1 MSFHH
6 RILASAYYPI
16 KLAKAV
22 ARPLG
27 LARTNQL
34 RSLLYHDIAPLDHD
48 DFAAQLQWLK
58 RSWNFVSVEHFAA
71 MASGQEPV
79 RGRNLLLTF
88 DDGFTSNRTVAEAV
102 LNPMGIRALFF
113 VVSELVGIED
123 REAARRL
130 IAERIYPGTIAE
142 DLPAHWAN
150 MRWSDLEALL
160 DQGHSIGCHT
170 ASHARLSAINSTAGL
185 EREIIASADL
195 LEQRLG
201 VPIEHFSYTFGDLG
215 SFSEAALDV
224 ARRRYRFIHSGLRGD
239 NAERISPFALRRD
252 SAEFQ
257 DSRSN
262 YTIFS
267 NRLLGACLEGAADA
281 HYSKSCATLDAW
293 NRKAC

>member
-34 RSLLYHDIAPLDHD
+34 RVLLYHDIAPRDYG
-48 DFAAQLQWLK
+48 DFTAQLQWLK

-150 MRWSDLEALL
+150 MQWSDLEALL

-170 ASHARLSAINSTAGL
+170 SSHARLSAINSTSGL

-224 ARRRYRFIHSGLRGD
+224 ARRRYRFIYSGLRGD
-239 NAERISPFALRRD
+239 NAEGISPLTLRRD

-281 HYSKSCATLDAW
+281 HYAKSCATLDAW

>member
-34 RSLLYHDIAPLDHD
+34 RVLLYHDIDPRHHG
-48 DFAAQLQWLK
+48 DFTAQLQWLK

-123 REAARRL
+123 REVARRL

-170 ASHARLSAINSTAGL
+170 ASHARLSAIDSTSGL

-224 ARRRYRFIHSGLRGD
+224 ARRRYRFIYSGLRGD
-239 NAERISPFALRRD
+239 NAEGISPLALRRD

-281 HYSKSCATLDAW
+281 HYAKSCSTLDVW